1 MRINNN
7 EDISVRK
14 NEDTVKEVKDIIYLG
29 QLISQEDKCEK
40 GIARRVRISWG
51 ICNKYRKLFRSHE

>member
-29 QLISQEDKCEK
+29 QLIS
-40 GIARRVRISWG
+40 
-51 ICNKYRKLFRSHE
+51 